1 MQIID
6 SLRYLVEEFHVDG
19 FCFSNASALVTG
31 PHGQELSRPVLV
43 EDITFDPLL
52 VSVKL
57 VVNVCSPINGVCKVK
72 KIIYKS
78 LMLNF
83 CNEY

>member
-1 MQIID
+1 
-6 SLRYLVEEFHVDG
+6 
-19 FCFSNASALVTG
+19 
-31 PHGQELSRPVLV
+31 VLV